1 MPELWHAIACRIID
15 YNLEVF
21 AQTSLIQITPF
32 SVQIEATDIGQLF
45 CDLYEITA
53 LSLVSFSEQQ

>member
-32 SVQIEATDIGQLF
+32 SEATDIGQLF